1 MTKKWR
7 KYSVLSKLHASIREI
22 DTQDRPFEELRQLPF
37 LLKELESNH
46 GANSFLLIFKKA
58 NLFSAVVVIPVSS
71 HQMREPIM
79 VAI

>member
-22 DTQDRPFEELRQLPF
+22 DTQDRAFKELWQLKQF
-37 LLKELESNH
+37 FWKELESNH

-58 NLFSAVVVIPVSS
+58 NLV
-71 HQMREPIM
+71 Q
-79 VAI
+79 